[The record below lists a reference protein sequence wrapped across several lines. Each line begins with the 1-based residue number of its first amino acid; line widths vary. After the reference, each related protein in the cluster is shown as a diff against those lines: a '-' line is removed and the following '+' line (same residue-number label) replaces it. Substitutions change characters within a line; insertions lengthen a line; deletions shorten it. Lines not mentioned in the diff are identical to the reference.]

1 MVAWDGSRRGS
12 SASIRGGFFKAL
24 NEYYGKEQSFN
35 LRRPRSAASSQ
46 QLDEDYLLSAQLVPT
61 ASQSVLGDVDA
72 FESQRTQRREAGP
85 SDARLGGN
93 SSGDDVT
100 DASKPSRFLERLSL
114 GFLVKLWDDI
124 KQNSMLSTAA
134 ARGGNSAAHEVIDLA
149 DFKRLW
155 RGRWA
160 HEYGVF
166 EPFLDII
173 FDSVDR
179 RKRGAVQTTDIATAF
194 VLICSEGRI
203 PKLKTLFRIFDA
215 DDDSC
220 LTHDEIFDMYV
231 SIKVND
237 ITRNRQALAA
247 DVTFDEELS
256 LQEAKR
262 LYELTVEHMSS
273 VSDFVIFEE
282 FSRVFDSR
290 PHLIENLLPGTFSLD
305 WILRTYAAP
314 SIEGDAFG
322 LDVRKGLVAAL
333 RRGEEHLNLS
343 KKRGRGRRIMHH
355 CLNLRQAHRHVLE
368 DAGLGGREAYT
379 AGSASTTSPIGA
391 SAGQRHGTKNLPK
404 INSARKPSPAAA
416 PSSPTRSR
424 LAPATPTGAGGATM
438 TAQLSL
444 PQATQEVID
453 EDGDAS
459 DDDMMSS
466 YIRGPGTG
474 LEDAHKSTIPPA
486 MRGPFAGPSNA
497 STPRSVAAPAAS
509 FGRVLLDG
517 GGSSGY
523 NMHEAAELPA
533 LPVLTLNHKNSK
545 RFRSLVVDDKT
556 QQAYLRDQKADVKR
570 SVKYQ
575 CLVCSVNHD
584 FSIGKPPAGSAEQQH

>member
-1 MVAWDGSRRGS
+1 MVAWDSSRRGS

-46 QLDEDYLLSAQLVPT
+46 QADEDCLKSAQLVLT
-61 ASQSVLGDVDA
+61 ASQSVLGDDGFDSPSA
-72 FESQRTQRREAGP
+72 QRREPGNA
-85 SDARLGGN
+85 SDMCLG
-93 SSGDDVT
+93 SSL
-100 DASKPSRFLERLSL
+100 DATEAQKPSRFLERLSL
-114 GFLVKLWDDI
+114 EFLVKLWDDI

-155 RGRWA
+155 RQQWA
-160 HEYGVF
+160 RENGVF
-166 EPFLDII
+166 EPFLDVI

-194 VLICSEGRI
+194 VLICSEGRL

-237 ITRNRQALAA
+237 ITRGRQALAA

-262 LYELTVEHMSS
+262 LYELTVEHLSS

-305 WILRTYAAP
+305 WILKTYSAP

-322 LDVRKGLVAAL
+322 LDVRRGLVAAL

-355 CLNLRQAHRHVLE
+355 CMSLRQAHRHGLE
-368 DAGLGGREAYT
+368 DAGLMGREAHS
-379 AGSASTTSPIGA
+379 AGSASTTTGGQKPGA
-391 SAGQRHGTKNLPK
+391 RNLPK
-404 INSARKPSPAAA
+404 LNSARKPPPAGL
-416 PSSPTRSR
+416 PSSPTKSR
-424 LAPATPTGAGGATM
+424 LAPATPTGAGAATM
-438 TAQLSL
+438 TTL
-444 PQATQEVID
+444 PSSNHAGQDGAD

-459 DDDMMSS
+459 DDDVMSS
-466 YIRGPGTG
+466 YVRGPGTG
-474 LEDAHKSTIPPA
+474 GGLEDGPKGS
-486 MRGPFAGPSNA
+486 GPFGMRVAMGGRSNA
-497 STPRSVAAPAAS
+497 STPRSTAAPAAS

-517 GGSSGY
+517 GGTSGY

-584 FSIGKPPAGSAEQQH
+584 FSIGKPPAASAEQQY